1 MAIVSAGMVKKT
13 KKESTEWALGQ
24 PLVFPKK
31 HNPTDVNP
39 PPRKVTEKAIAQASQ
54 VDASSL
60 CARRQFDLIHRS
72 EPFSRQ
78 SCRRSHEPS
87 TPAH

>member
-39 PPRKVTEKAIAQASQ
+39 PPRDVEAAI
-54 VDASSL
+54 DKPL
-60 CARRQFDLIHRS
+60 TKPKKRLHRRHK
-72 EPFSRQ
+72 
-78 SCRRSHEPS
+78 
-87 TPAH
+87 

>member
-1 MAIVSAGMVKKT
+1 MAKKT

-39 PPRKVTEKAIAQASQ
+39 PPREVEAAIGKLLTEPKKR
-54 VDASSL
+54 L
-60 CARRQFDLIHRS
+60 HRRHK
-72 EPFSRQ
+72 
-78 SCRRSHEPS
+78 
-87 TPAH
+87 

>member
-13 KKESTEWALGQ
+13 KKEPTEWALGQ

-39 PPRKVTEKAIAQASQ
+39 PPREVEKAI
-54 VDASSL
+54 DKPL
-60 CARRQFDLIHRS
+60 T
-72 EPFSRQ
+72 EPKK
-78 SCRRSHEPS
+78 RSHRR
-87 TPAH
+87 HK

>member
-1 MAIVSAGMVKKT
+1 MEIVSAGMVKKT

-39 PPRKVTEKAIAQASQ
+39 PPRKVPKKR
-54 VDASSL
+54 L
-60 CARRQFDLIHRS
+60 HRRHK
-72 EPFSRQ
+72 
-78 SCRRSHEPS
+78 
-87 TPAH
+87 

>member
-1 MAIVSAGMVKKT
+1 MAIVSDEMEKKT

-39 PPRKVTEKAIAQASQ
+39 PPLKVPKKR
-54 VDASSL
+54 L
-60 CARRQFDLIHRS
+60 HRRHK
-72 EPFSRQ
+72 
-78 SCRRSHEPS
+78 
-87 TPAH
+87 

>member
-1 MAIVSAGMVKKT
+1 MAKKT

-39 PPRKVTEKAIAQASQ
+39 PPREVEAAI
-54 VDASSL
+54 DKPL
-60 CARRQFDLIHRS
+60 TKPKKRLHRRHK
-72 EPFSRQ
+72 
-78 SCRRSHEPS
+78 
-87 TPAH
+87 